1 MALSAHTPAQAEISI
16 NGNGDL
22 NGESA
27 PLLGEPGD
35 VVQTPETSIFSNLY
49 TGTAWLAQAGV
60 VLLVALVWVSVFQHP
75 PLLPLFSP
83 HPLLQSVGVF
93 VVVQAILVLQPAVT
107 PRTKIVGAHAHAALQ
122 LLSFFIL
129 LSGVAIIE
137 ANKIR
142 SHGAHFHSVH
152 GYLGV
157 LTAVV
162 LVGQYVFGLLV
173 WLAPAIIFGSG
184 PDRVDRAKALWKQHR
199 WSGYAVVLPLLL
211 ATVITAIDTSY
222 NVNVLNIRMWAVLVA
237 SALVV
242 VGVYPRIHIRKLG
255 LQQ

>member
-1 MALSAHTPAQAEISI
+1 MTLAATPAQADII
-16 NGNGDL
+16 TNGSNLD
-22 NGESA
+22 GESS
-27 PLLGEPGD
+27 PLLGEAGD
-35 VVQTPETSIFSNLY
+35 VVQKPENSIFSNLY
-49 TGTAWLAQAGV
+49 TGKLAGV

-83 HPLLQSVGVF
+83 HPLLQSAGVF
-93 VVVQAILVLQPAVT
+93 VVVQAILVLQPAVA
-107 PRTKIVGAHAHAALQ
+107 PPNKIIGAHAHAVLQ

-129 LSGVAIIE
+129 ISGVAIIE

-157 LTAVV
+157 LTTVV

-173 WLAPAIIFGSG
+173 WLAPAFIFGNA

-199 WSGYAVVLPLLL
+199 WSGYAVVIPLLL
-211 ATVITAIDTSY
+211 ATVVSAIDTGY
-222 NVNVLNIRMWAVLVA
+222 NANVLKIQMWAMLVA
-237 SALVV
+237 SVLVI

>member
-1 MALSAHTPAQAEISI
+1 MASTADTPARVEGDGS
-16 NGNGDL
+16 GNAVD
-22 NGESA
+22 ESA
-27 PLLGEPGD
+27 PLLGEPAD
-35 VVQTPETSIFSNLY
+35 VVQKPEDSTFSNFY

-60 VLLVALVWVSVFQHP
+60 ILLVALVWIGVFRHL

-93 VVVQAILVLQPAVT
+93 VVVQAILVLQPTAA
-107 PRTKIVGAHAHAALQ
+107 PRDKIAGAHAHAALQ

-129 LSGVAIIE
+129 IGGVAIIE

-142 SHGAHFHSVH
+142 SHGVHFHSIH

-173 WLAPAIIFGSG
+173 YLAPAFVFGSG

-211 ATVITAIDTSY
+211 ATVITATKTDY
-222 NVNVLNIRMWAVLVA
+222 NVNVLSIRLWAVLVA
-237 SALVV
+237 SALII

-255 LQQ
+255 LRQ